1 MGGLVARESAMWAN
15 LKDEVREA
23 ARLALIVLSLSV
35 LSVATAIA
43 LVSFV

>member
-1 MGGLVARESAMWAN
+1 MWAN
-15 LKDEVREA
+15 LKYEVREA
-23 ARLALIVLSLSV
+23 AWLALIVLSLSV